1 MTVLDASALLAFLF
15 GEPGH
20 QAVAELIPGSCI
32 SSVNFAEVLGRF
44 ARDGHDVRRVAKRL
58 EDAGIEVVPFVA
70 DDAAVAASLRPTT
83 DPLGL
88 SLGDRACLAL
98 ALTRSLPAITADQA
112 WRKVKVGVDIR
123 IVR

>member
-1 MTVLDASALLAFLF
+1 M
-15 GEPGH
+15 
-20 QAVAELIPGSCI
+20 
-32 SSVNFAEVLGRF
+32 
-44 ARDGHDVRRVAKRL
+44 AKRL
-58 EDAGIEVVPFVA
+58 EDAGIEVVPFAA

-98 ALTRSLPAITADQA
+98 ALTRSLPAITADQG
-112 WRKVKVGVDIR
+112 WRKVKAGVDIR